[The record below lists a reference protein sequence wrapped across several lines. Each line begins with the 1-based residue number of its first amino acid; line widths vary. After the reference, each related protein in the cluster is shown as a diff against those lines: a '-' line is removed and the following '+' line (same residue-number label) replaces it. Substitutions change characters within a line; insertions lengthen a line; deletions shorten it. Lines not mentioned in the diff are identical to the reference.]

1 MKNILLIIFITLCVF
16 KNLNANDNLSK
27 LNELYLSGIL
37 DKDTYFKSLN
47 NLGIDTS
54 NDIFNNLF
62 DLFSDQVID
71 IDSYE
76 NSINDLIKISD
87 PKTVKNFSELNK
99 TPEGSYNID
108 VKVNKCAGEI
118 DICSDL
124 KRLEKI
130 SLYAHNNK
138 ISIDE
143 NFRNWVINFPAF
155 NKILREESFVD
166 LNSYKLILS
175 VNHIRG
181 IVINLTFKGKID
193 QNFLTADT
201 FSIEGQGRVLA
212 SGNFSKV

>member
-1 MKNILLIIFITLCVF
+1 MKNIFLIILITLCAL

-27 LNELYLSGIL
+27 LNELYLNGIL

-87 PKTVKNFSELNK
+87 PKAVENFSELNK

-181 IVINLTFKGKID
+181 VVINLTIKGKID

-201 FSIEGQGRVLA
+201 FLIEGQGRVVA